1 MDRIEFDKLGVLEQI
16 EYINNKITEGN
27 TITEICKEILI
38 GRTTVRDRFIKEGYV
53 YNKELGQYYKDN
65 TLGVQIHENITKVP
79 QRGRNQVA
87 EGIKNDNTKELQK
100 YESTKELQ
108 KYNTDILELIN
119 NKTELLEMLKD
130 YKSNTKIIDMPQL
143 NISSLPEE
151 MQTDIINKSIKIY
164 GPVSKL
170 FDKVCDGYVGYK
182 KQDLIS
188 LALYEFCC
196 RYKK

>member
-1 MDRIEFDKLGVLEQI
+1 MIKDEFNKLVVLKQL
-16 EYINNKITEGN
+16 EYINSLLKEGKSLRS
-27 TITEICKEILI
+27 ISGDLHMSK
-38 GRTTVRDRFIKEGYV
+38 TTFRDRFFRIGYTRNEDTNQYCKDDTIVIQSQAKTIK
-53 YNKELGQYYKDN
+53 
-65 TLGVQIHENITKVP
+65 TLHKADKPVLEP
-79 QRGRNQVA
+79 
-87 EGIKNDNTKELQK
+87 IKNGNTKELQK

-108 KYNTDILELIN
+108 KYNDDILELIN

-196 RYKK
+196 KYKK